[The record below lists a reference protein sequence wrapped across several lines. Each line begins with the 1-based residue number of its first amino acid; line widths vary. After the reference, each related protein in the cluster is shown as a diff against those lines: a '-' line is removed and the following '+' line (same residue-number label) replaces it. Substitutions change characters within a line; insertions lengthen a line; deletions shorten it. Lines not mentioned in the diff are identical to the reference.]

1 MDRPYSFQRCATVV
15 IGQVG
20 ITTITGWLTDRSQSR
35 PRVGSKAIAI
45 FGGSD
50 RLERSERQP
59 GQSASRNFPVT
70 AALVRQLPVCI

>member
-1 MDRPYSFQRCATVV
+1 
-15 IGQVG
+15 
-20 ITTITGWLTDRSQSR
+20 
-35 PRVGSKAIAI
+35 VGSKAIAI